1 MSPLDKEQKRTP
13 GPLAGMKLYRLL
25 EPMPVELDWLMQ
37 HLGPLGVTLAPL
49 TLPAPTEPG
58 ALYLYNSTQRM
69 ELPAEFLARV
79 RSAGGCGLL
88 HLGDE
93 YFRSNLTNYAA
104 FDFVV
109 RMLSAA
115 PINVPGIFPLALGL
129 TNNLG
134 PPVTT
139 PASERP
145 LTWFFAGDWK
155 ADRNLMAN
163 AFRHLPGGFL
173 SMPKSF
179 YGQRGISRADY
190 LSKLASSR
198 FAPSPA
204 GNVCIETCRP
214 YEALHFGAIPLLP
227 KTRFADT
234 YRDLFGSHPL
244 PTFYDWEVARRFAE
258 AQLKSPRTLDTLQ
271 SECLDWWAKEQV
283 LITNRLEAFIAE
295 GRAGAFRGSL
305 QSRFAD
311 RGLGKFERMQVL
323 LGQQSPQRL
332 MTRAGF
338 AVERIGYKL
347 RTGKRLSGEWSIQDP
362 PSPPPGRAEP
372 QGVQE

>member
-1 MSPLDKEQKRTP
+1 
-13 GPLAGMKLYRLL
+13 
-25 EPMPVELDWLMQ
+25 
-37 HLGPLGVTLAPL
+37 
-49 TLPAPTEPG
+49 
-58 ALYLYNSTQRM
+58 
-69 ELPAEFLARV
+69 
-79 RSAGGCGLL
+79 
-88 HLGDE
+88 
-93 YFRSNLTNYAA
+93 
-104 FDFVV
+104 
-109 RMLSAA
+109 
-115 PINVPGIFPLALGL
+115 
-129 TNNLG
+129 
-134 PPVTT
+134 
-139 PASERP
+139 

-173 SMPKSF
+173 SIPKSF
-179 YGQRGISRADY
+179 FGERGISRADY

-198 FAPSPA
+198 FAPAPA

-214 YEALHFGAIPLLP
+214 YEALHFGAVPLLP
-227 KTRFADT
+227 KTRFADP

-244 PTFYDWEVARRFAE
+244 PTFYDWEAARRFAE

-295 GRAGAFRGSL
+295 GRAGALRRSL

-332 MTRAGF
+332 MARAGF
-338 AVERIGYKL
+338 AAQRIAHKL
-347 RTGKRLSGEWSIQDP
+347 RTGKTLSGEWSISGQPSLP
-362 PSPPPGRAEP
+362 PDRPGP
-372 QGVQE
+372 SGSQQ

>member
-1 MSPLDKEQKRTP
+1 
-13 GPLAGMKLYRLL
+13 MKLYRLL
-25 EPMPVELDWLMQ
+25 EPMPAELDWLMQ

-49 TLPAPTEPG
+49 TLPAPAEPG
-58 ALYLYNSTQRM
+58 TLYLYNSTQRM
-69 ELPAEFLARV
+69 DLPAEFLARV
-79 RSAGGCGLL
+79 RSAGGCGLI

-109 RMLSAA
+109 RMLPAA
-115 PINVPGIFPLALGL
+115 AINVPGIFPLALGL

-134 PPVTT
+134 PRVTT

-163 AFRHLPGGFL
+163 AFRRLPGGFL
-173 SMPKSF
+173 SLPKSF
-179 YGQRGISRADY
+179 CGERGISRADY
-190 LSKLASSR
+190 LSRLASSR

-204 GNVCIETCRP
+204 GNVCIETFRP

-227 KTRFADT
+227 KTRLADP

-244 PTFYDWEVARRFAE
+244 PTFYDWEAARRFAE
-258 AQLKSPRTLDTLQ
+258 ARLKSPRTLDTLQ
-271 SECLDWWAKEQV
+271 SECLDWWANEQV

-295 GRAGAFRGSL
+295 GRAGALRSSL
-305 QSRFAD
+305 QSRFANRD
-311 RGLGKFERMQVL
+311 LGRFERLQVL

-332 MTRAGF
+332 MARASF
-338 AVERIGYKL
+338 AAQRMAHKL
-347 RTGKRLSGEWSIQDP
+347 RTGRTLSGEWSVPDP
-362 PSPPPGRAEP
+362 PALPPDRPGPPGS
-372 QGVQE
+372 QQ